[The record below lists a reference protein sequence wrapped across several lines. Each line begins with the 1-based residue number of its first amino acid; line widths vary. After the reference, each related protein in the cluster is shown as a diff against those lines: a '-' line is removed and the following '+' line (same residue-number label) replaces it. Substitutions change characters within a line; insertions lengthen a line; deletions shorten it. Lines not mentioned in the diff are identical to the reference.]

1 MTEPPDDGLMV
12 HLTVDD
18 ARTAQEAGAKF
29 ARDLAGAHGADFML
43 ALAEQCDL
51 IRRAITDA
59 GFTVEQAQL
68 AAGHFEVA
76 AREEWARLAGTMT
89 ASAWGTA

>member
-1 MTEPPDDGLMV
+1 MTESHDDSLMV

-18 ARTAQEAGAKF
+18 ARTAQEAGARF
-29 ARDLAGAHGADFML
+29 ARDLVGAMPRDFLL
-43 ALAEQCDL
+43 ALGEQRGL

-59 GFTVEQAQL
+59 GFTRGQARL

-76 AREEWARLAGTMT
+76 AREEWARVGA
-89 ASAWGTA
+89 ASGRPTRVQ